1 MPMTMAEGEESFM
14 VLDRRERAVILQRG
28 TRNLEIRSEDSPQAE
43 VEAAWRDELS
53 KRIDD
58 IRSGV
63 VEFLDFDDS
72 HRKIRAQLIVR
83 RMEFDRAP

>member
-72 HRKIRAQLIVR
+72 TGRFVR
-83 RMEFDRAP
+83 N